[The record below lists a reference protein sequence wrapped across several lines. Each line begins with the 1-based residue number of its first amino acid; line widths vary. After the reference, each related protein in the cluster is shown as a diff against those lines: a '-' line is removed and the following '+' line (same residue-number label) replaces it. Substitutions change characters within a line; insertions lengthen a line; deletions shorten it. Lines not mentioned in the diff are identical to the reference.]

1 MKSKKWKLQ
10 RTIFLRGGN
19 GGDSGSGVSWRRSP
33 KETLC
38 PPPPSL
44 ALPAVILLLSRRLFP
59 WAKFPVMRTL
69 RIESRRFVGVSLRVR
84 YKEWVGGKGEAGEL
98 EWRRSKLG
106 WFSSRGFFVR
116 GILQLQQRRI
126 LVFLPLKSDM
136 WCAGKEKMRLVFL
149 TILDEV
155 SGDCLCPG
163 RNSRMKEE

>member
-1 MKSKKWKLQ
+1 MKIAKDHISPRRQ
-10 RTIFLRGGN
+10 RRRQRLRSILKEESE
-19 GGDSGSGVSWRRSP
+19 GDPVPPSPLSGSSCCDSVAF
-33 KETLC
+33 EE
-38 PPPPSL
+38 
-44 ALPAVILLLSRRLFP
+44 ALL

-106 WFSSRGFFVR
+106 WFNSRGFFVR

-149 TILDEV
+149 KILDEV